1 MDEKNKQVRPIIIG
15 ICDGS
20 SREELLKQIDENIK
34 DFPLITIS
42 LSDYKKNSEDGKDV
56 DCNIS
61 PNFIDFE
68 LLLFHLEKLRNCE
81 SCEISIY
88 DIKTK
93 KSTKKFITAD
103 CCSVIIIEGL
113 FCFCDY
119 RVRNL
124 MDLKIFIDT
133 DSDIR
138 LSKSILQGIDKNKE
152 LKDILSYFQEI
163 LKPAYDKFV
172 LPTKKHVDLILPN
185 ASGHENA
192 VNIITFHLKKQLNI
206 LKSGK
211 QTNIFSFTNQLIEPK
226 YQYSQN
232 KILVPRDKQ
241 IIEFIKSTF
250 EDFIT
255 NRLDEEFIEAIRE
268 KLIEIISSLL
278 VQHLRQNQKFD
289 TKIELCLFDGDDLS
303 KYDFNKY
310 KSVLFFKPIILN
322 EDDVK
327 KPQYILSKN
336 QECNLFICSVFLS
349 PKFAHFLTN
358 SKIYE
363 VLFST
368 VYYSEFFNKY
378 DHIIKSN
385 KTILDE
391 KELEKLF
398 ALQYLDNFVIK

>member
-1 MDEKNKQVRPIIIG
+1 MDVNNKQVRPIIIG

-20 SREELLKQIDENIK
+20 SHEELLKQIDENIK

-42 LSDYKKNSEDGKDV
+42 LSDYRIKEEM
-56 DCNIS
+56 S
-61 PNFIDFE
+61 PSSIDFGSF
-68 LLLFHLEKLRNCE
+68 LDDLVKLRNSE
-81 SCEISIY
+81 SCKIPIY
-88 DIKTK
+88 DFKTK
-93 KSTKKFITAD
+93 KSTKENITAG

-113 FCFCDY
+113 FCFCDS

-138 LSKSILQGIDKNKE
+138 LSKSILEGIDKNKE
-152 LKDILSYFQEI
+152 LNDILSYFHEI

-192 VNIITFHLKKQLNI
+192 IKIITFYLKKQLNM

-211 QTNIFSFTNQLIEPK
+211 QTNIFSFTNQIIEPK

-232 KILVPRDKQ
+232 KILVPRNKQ
-241 IIEFIKSTF
+241 TIEFIKRVF

-255 NRLDEEFIEAIRE
+255 DNLDEEFVEAIRE
-268 KLIEIISSLL
+268 KLIEIISTLL
-278 VQHLRQNQKFD
+278 VQHLRHNQECDFR
-289 TKIELCLFDGDDLS
+289 KIDLCLFDGSNLS
-303 KYDFNKY
+303 DYNFHGY
-310 KSVLFFKPIILN
+310 KNILFFKPIILN
-322 EDDVK
+322 EKDIE
-327 KPQYILSKN
+327 KPKEILSLE
-336 QECNLFICSVFLS
+336 QDFNLFICSVFLS

-358 SKIYE
+358 SKINSKIYN
-363 VLFST
+363 VSFST

-398 ALQYLDNFVIK
+398 YLQYKNNFDIK

>member
-1 MDEKNKQVRPIIIG
+1 MDANKQVRPFIIG

-34 DFPLITIS
+34 DFPLIIIS
-42 LSDYKKNSEDGKDV
+42 LSEYKKKSEDGKEV

-68 LLLFHLEKLRNCE
+68 LLLFHLEKLRNSE
-81 SCEISIY
+81 SCEIPIY
-88 DIKTK
+88 DIKTR
-93 KSTKKFITAD
+93 KSTKKYITAD

-138 LSKSILQGIDKNKE
+138 LSKTILLGIDKNKE
-152 LKDILSYFQEI
+152 LKDILTYFQEI

-172 LPTKKHVDLILPN
+172 LPNKKHVDLILPN
-185 ASGHENA
+185 ATGHENA
-192 VNIITFHLKKQLNI
+192 VNIITFHLKKQLNM

-232 KILVPRDKQ
+232 KILVPRENQ
-241 IIEFIKSTF
+241 TIEFIKSVF

-268 KLIEIISSLL
+268 KLIEIISTLF
-278 VQHLRQNQKFD
+278 VQYLRQNREYDFS
-289 TKIELCLFDGDDLS
+289 KIDLCLFDEDDLS

-336 QECNLFICSVFLS
+336 QECNLFICSIFLS

-363 VLFST
+363 VLFIT

-398 ALQYLDNFVIK
+398 ALQYKNNFDIK